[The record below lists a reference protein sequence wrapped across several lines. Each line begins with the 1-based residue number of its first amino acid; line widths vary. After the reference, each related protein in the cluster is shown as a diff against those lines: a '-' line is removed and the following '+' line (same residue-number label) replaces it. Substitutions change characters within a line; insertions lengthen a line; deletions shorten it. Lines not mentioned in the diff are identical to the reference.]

1 MVAYSRLLPVFVVT
15 GYLGSGK
22 TTLINH
28 MLRHPSLGDAAVLV
42 NEFGD
47 VGLDHM
53 LVQEMDE
60 TTVLLQSGCI
70 CCTIRSDLKDSIIEL
85 NSKREAGTVPPYK
98 RLILETTG
106 LADPSPILFTLNS
119 DTVIKHHYRLGS
131 VIATVDAVNGLS
143 QMKRHPEPTK
153 QVSVADRIVL
163 TKTDIAEADE
173 IRRLKSKLTQL
184 NPSADLIEAVNGE
197 VDVRRMLR
205 ADVYDPRTKGAEV
218 RRWLAA
224 EADKAAADEA
234 HGHAHGHDRNRHDKT
249 IYSFTVT
256 YDEPLD
262 WTAFGIWLTMLLHR
276 HGENVLRVKGLL
288 NVKGIEAPVVVN
300 GVQHVVHPP
309 IHLKSWPSDDRR
321 SHIVFIVD
329 GIDRA
334 LIERSLATF
343 NRIGGAAGHS
353 PAA

>member
-1 MVAYSRLLPVFVVT
+1 MVAYSSLIPVFVVT

-28 MLRHPSLGDAAVLV
+28 MLQHPSLKDAAVLV

-47 VGLDHM
+47 VGLDHL

-60 TTVLLQSGCI
+60 NTVLLQSGCI

-131 VIATVDAVNGLS
+131 AIATVDAVNGLS
-143 QMKRHPEPTK
+143 QMKRYPEPTK

-163 TKTDIAEADE
+163 TKTDIAEPDMV
-173 IRRLKSKLTQL
+173 RRLKKKLTRM
-184 NPSADLIEAVNGE
+184 NPSADLIEAVQGK
-197 VDVRRMLR
+197 VDVKRMLR
-205 ADVYDPRTKGAEV
+205 ADVYDLRTKGAEV
-218 RRWLAA
+218 RRWLEA
-224 EADKAAADEA
+224 EAESAKANSE
-234 HGHAHGHDRNRHDKT
+234 HGHRHDVNRHDKS

-288 NVKGIEAPVVVN
+288 NVKGIDAPVVVN

-309 IHLKSWPSDDRR
+309 IHMKAWPTEDRR

-329 GIDRA
+329 GIERA
-334 LIERSLATF
+334 LIERSLAAF
-343 NRIGGAAGHS
+343 NRLGQGPEEDGAGA
-353 PAA
+353 

>member
-1 MVAYSRLLPVFVVT
+1 MVAYSSLIPVFVVT

-28 MLRHPSLGDAAVLV
+28 MLQHPSLKDAAVLV

-47 VGLDHM
+47 VGLDHL

-60 TTVLLQSGCI
+60 NTVLLQSGCI

-131 VIATVDAVNGLS
+131 AIATVDAVNGLS
-143 QMKRHPEPTK
+143 QMKRYPEPTK

-163 TKTDIAEADE
+163 TKTDIAEPDMV
-173 IRRLKSKLTQL
+173 RRIKKKLTRM
-184 NPSADLIEAVNGE
+184 NPSADLIEAVHGE
-197 VDVRRMLR
+197 VDVKRMLR
-205 ADVYDPRTKGAEV
+205 ADVYDLRTKGAEV
-218 RRWLAA
+218 RRWLEA
-224 EADKAAADEA
+224 EAESAKANSE
-234 HGHAHGHDRNRHDKT
+234 HGHHHDVNRHDKS

-309 IHLKSWPSDDRR
+309 IHMKAWPTEDRR

-329 GIDRA
+329 GLDRA
-334 LIERSLATF
+334 LIERSLAAF
-343 NRIGGAAGHS
+343 NRLGQGAEENGAG
-353 PAA
+353 A